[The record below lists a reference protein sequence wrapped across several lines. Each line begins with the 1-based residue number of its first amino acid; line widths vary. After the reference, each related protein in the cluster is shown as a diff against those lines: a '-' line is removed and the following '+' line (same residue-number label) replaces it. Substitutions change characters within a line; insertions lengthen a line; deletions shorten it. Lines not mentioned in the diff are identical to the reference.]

1 MVQVDEGP
9 GKNLGAIDWSRRSQ
23 TLRFKDVTI
32 GSFDTSVIDKQG
44 VQLTLGDMPNQIAH
58 TRLLVRDPLGLVKCT
73 GEFWASAKGSSFQD
87 MYTLEVDSDGNGKVV
102 TVSPP
107 GGFNIGTAEVHH
119 KMDQMGCEA
128 VANVLH
134 LVNCASIKLAGQQLQ
149 QKLVPIVADLVDTP
163 LNVALKL
170 LVKPPA
176 LGFGKEK
183 LVLDNSFVSVD
194 CGNQRFTHTNKGE
207 FKSAPMLWNHHR
219 CHRQHGPW
227 LTIVFS

>member
-32 GSFDTSVIDKQG
+32 GSYDTSVIDKQG

-73 GEFWASAKGSSFQD
+73 GEFWASAKGWSFQD

-128 VANVLH
+128 VRTARRRSS
-134 LVNCASIKLAGQQLQ
+134 CSLA
-149 QKLVPIVADLVDTP
+149 
-163 LNVALKL
+163 
-170 LVKPPA
+170 
-176 LGFGKEK
+176 
-183 LVLDNSFVSVD
+183 
-194 CGNQRFTHTNKGE
+194 
-207 FKSAPMLWNHHR
+207 
-219 CHRQHGPW
+219 RQW
-227 LTIVFS
+227 RSRR